1 MSDRH
6 LSVAELAILEA
17 LYLDGMTEDMR
28 DIAHCLYEALALQDE
43 RAGCAAPTGEWGQK
57 LRAMA
62 AQCMAQLL
70 HLCEQ
75 KGGGQVYLP
84 KGVAVRLSLRDR
96 EMCAKFRGDYRTL
109 AREYG
114 LTEVRVRQI
123 VDTYQRERF
132 LRRQSDLPGMD
143 AA

>member
-1 MSDRH
+1 
-6 LSVAELAILEA
+6 V
-17 LYLDGMTEDMR
+17 
-28 DIAHCLYEALALQDE
+28 
-43 RAGCAAPTGEWGQK
+43 QK

>member
-1 MSDRH
+1 
-6 LSVAELAILEA
+6 
-17 LYLDGMTEDMR
+17 MTEDMR

-96 EMCAKFRGDYRTL
+96 ENVCQNSGATTVHWHASM
-109 AREYG
+109 
-114 LTEVRVRQI
+114 V
-123 VDTYQRERF
+123 
-132 LRRQSDLPGMD
+132 
-143 AA
+143 